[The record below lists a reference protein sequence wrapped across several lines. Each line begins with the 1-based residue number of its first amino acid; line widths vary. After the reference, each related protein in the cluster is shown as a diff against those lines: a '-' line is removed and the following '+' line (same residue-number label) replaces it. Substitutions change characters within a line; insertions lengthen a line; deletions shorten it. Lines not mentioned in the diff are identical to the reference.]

1 MGILCGI
8 LVFALAAS
16 LSYIIDLVGMNE
28 KQREMIIH
36 LRDQLE
42 YYRSKEEE

>member
-16 LSYIIDLVGMNE
+16 LSYIIDLMRMNE
-28 KQREMIIH
+28 NQRNTILH

-42 YYRSKEEE
+42 YYRSKEED

>member
-16 LSYIIDLVGMNE
+16 LSYIIDLM
-28 KQREMIIH
+28 RMIQHQKEVIAH
-36 LRDQLE
+36 LKDQLE
-42 YYRSKEEE
+42 YYRSKEED